1 MTKNIYTLL
10 ILFIFTFNAAAQFKL
25 GKLFP
30 PENFIYLTD
39 STLLKEGDFI
49 IEKRGFQKRF
59 YYPNGTKINIADISF
74 YQDDSGYFAVQ
85 PSNTIFGQKDYSSIK
100 RMEEGSIDLFKVVTQ
115 SSSGNGGSIFSSSY
129 FYSRKF
135 DGIKSINYEN
145 LKKDLILKDNEN
157 LKASNERILAHLQKG
172 KKKKKASNILLIAG
186 TGTMLTGLA
195 IALGNVNNQPAKNAG
210 LILSGIGT
218 VGLVTF
224 IGIKPEKS
232 YLKAIREYNRIY

>member
-1 MTKNIYTLL
+1 MKKNIYTLL
-10 ILFIFTFNAAAQFKL
+10 ILFLFTFNATAQFKL

-59 YYPNGTKINIADISF
+59 YYPSGTKINMGDIRF

-85 PSNTIFGQKDYSSIK
+85 QSNTIFGQKDYSSIK
-100 RMEEGSIDLFKVVTQ
+100 RVEEGSIDIFKIVTQ
-115 SSSGNGGSIFSSSY
+115 TSNGTFSPSY

-135 DGIKSINYEN
+135 DGIKNLNYDNLSNDLTLSSDEN
-145 LKKDLILKDNEN
+145 LKTP
-157 LKASNERILAHLQKG
+157 NERILSHLQKG
-172 KKKKKASNILLIAG
+172 KKKKKAGRILFIAG
-186 TGTMLTGLA
+186 AGTMLTGLA
-195 IALGNVNNQPAKNAG
+195 IALGNVNNKPAKNTG

-232 YLKAIREYNRIY
+232 YLKAISEYNRFY